1 MKSRFEVVRYSEKW
15 FHLLLIIIN
24 TDGWKLIALF
34 DIQIVFSDTNH
45 AKEKVKSVHTAD
57 SWVAAQAD

>member
-15 FHLLLIIIN
+15 FHLLFID